1 MNRAFIL
8 AIHIIILMCLASC
21 SGTRRLA
28 EGEVLYKG
36 TRKVRMHKVEAPGKE
51 WEMNKLADKEL
62 EAWLAVNVA
71 PNGAWFGLPFFRL
84 LSVRLFFYNLFYT
97 EKEKGFS
104 HWMMNNFGEPPVT
117 IRTVNPEFRV
127 KKIENDLF
135 NQGHFGVEGRYDL
148 RYNKKKTKALIRYY
162 MEIPQAYTY
171 RDFKLVLDSTQQE
184 LKTAF
189 NSYLE
194 HSLLKPGEDFNT
206 NVIAEEKELLWEH
219 LQNEGYYYIKEDYLL
234 VLADTTVGDMQVDI
248 QYRIDENAPQSEL
261 QKVTIIEEVVAVDTI
276 KHLENSKV
284 IIKERLLNRAIP
296 TAEGSYYSLE
306 NTRKSMRNL
315 ASLGVFSDLS
325 VNYEILESDSSK
337 AVAKVNLQT
346 LDPVTLSLNGDA
358 ALKSSGFVGPSVG
371 VNANHRNLLGGAE
384 NLTLGLSG
392 YLDFPMGIYKERV
405 STSSGFSISVALSE
419 PVVSTPFKFIEKS
432 AIVLPR
438 RQISLSFELNDRADY
453 FEIANWKASYALS
466 WRSSLNVTHTI
477 GLLNLNYS
485 HLISTTPA
493 FDSLASESEQVRKSF
508 QNQLIFG
515 PFYSF
520 THDNTWNTKKRLT
533 HFYKAEVEFSGNILN
548 AMHSLSGGS
557 ENGDRKVLGV
567 QYSQYARVTSELR
580 LYLKLGQRGNKLAF
594 RNLIGL
600 ERAYGNSQYMPFI
613 KQFYVG
619 GSNSLRPLTARTAGP
634 GQYIEL
640 DGAVVNQVGDI
651 KFETNL
657 EYRFNLFYKL
667 KGAIW
672 TDAGNIWLWEDDPD
686 RPFTGIRWGE
696 VIPEMYLTA
705 GVGIRLD
712 FDYFVARLDYGAILY
727 APFFIEGYRWLWQ
740 HELPLWGPVIGFGY
754 PF

>member
-1 MNRAFIL
+1 VRAFIL
-8 AIHIIILMCLASC
+8 TIHIIIILCLASC

-36 TRKVRMHKVEAPGKE
+36 TRKVRMHKVEQPGQE
-51 WEMNKLADKEL
+51 WKMNKLADKEL

-117 IRTVNPEFRV
+117 IRTVNPELRV

-135 NQGHFGVEGRYDL
+135 NQGHFGVEGHYDL

-162 MEIPQAYTY
+162 LEIPEAYTY
-171 RDFKLVLDSTQQE
+171 RNFALVLDSTQQE

-189 NSYLE
+189 NKYLA
-194 HSLLKPGEDFNT
+194 HSLLKSGEDFNT
-206 NVIAEEKELLWEH
+206 NIIANERGLLWEH
-219 LQNEGYYYIKEDYLL
+219 LQNEGYYHILEDDLL
-234 VLADTTVGDMQVDI
+234 ILADTTVGRKQVDI
-248 QYRIDENAPQSEL
+248 QYRIDENVSKSKL
-261 QKVTIIEEVVAVDTI
+261 QKVFIVGKEVAIDTS
-276 KHLENSKV
+276 KHTGNTSE
-284 IIKERLLNRAIP
+284 IIKERLLDKAIP
-296 TAEGSYYSLE
+296 ISEGSSYSLE

-315 ASLGVFSDLS
+315 ASLGVFSGLS
-325 VNYEILESDSSK
+325 VNYEISEYDSSR

-346 LDPVTLSLNGDA
+346 LDEVTLSLNGDA

-371 VNANHRNLLGGAE
+371 VNATHRNLLGGAE

-392 YLDFPMGIYKERV
+392 YLDFPMGVYKERV
-405 STSSGFSISVALSE
+405 STSSGFAISGTLSE
-419 PVVSTPFKFIEKS
+419 PIVSTPLKFIERS

-438 RQISLSFELNDRADY
+438 RQVSLRFELNNRADY
-453 FEIANWKASYALS
+453 FKIADWKGSYALS
-466 WRSSLNVTHTI
+466 WKSSPKISHTLGILNV
-477 GLLNLNYS
+477 NYS

-493 FDSLASESEQVRKSF
+493 FDTLAENSEQVRKSF

-520 THDNTWNTKKRLT
+520 THDNSWNTKKRLT
-533 HFYKAEVEFSGNILN
+533 HFYKAEVELSGNVLN
-548 AMHSLSGGS
+548 AMHSIGGGS
-557 ENGDRKVLGV
+557 ENGDRKFLGV
-567 QYSQYARVTSELR
+567 QYSQYARITSELR
-580 LYLKLGQRGNKLAF
+580 LYLKLGQRGNLLAF
-594 RNLIGL
+594 RNLIGI
-600 ERAYGNSQYMPFI
+600 ERAYGNSEYMPFI

-640 DGAVVNQVGDI
+640 DAAVVNQVGDI

-672 TDAGNIWLWEDDPD
+672 SDAGNIWLWEDDPD

-696 VIPEMYLTA
+696 VIPEMYLTS

-712 FDYFVARLDYGAILY
+712 FDYFVARFDFGAILY

-740 HELPLWGPVIGFGY
+740 HELPLWGPVIGIGY